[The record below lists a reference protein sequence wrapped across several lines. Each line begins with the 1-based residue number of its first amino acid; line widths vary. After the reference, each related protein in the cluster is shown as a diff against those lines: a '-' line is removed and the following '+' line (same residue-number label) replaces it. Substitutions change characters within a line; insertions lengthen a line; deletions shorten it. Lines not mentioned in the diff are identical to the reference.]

1 MAHGRQDQVGRL
13 AEGSLLFVVEES
25 SNGFD
30 ELSVTEGADDA
41 EVLDLVCD
49 LGGLRPSCVG
59 GSLDL
64 GGLDELVE
72 DLGVC

>member
-1 MAHGRQDQVGRL
+1 MAHGREDQVGCL
-13 AEGSLLFVVEES
+13 AERSLLFVVEES
-25 SNGFD
+25 SNGFN

-41 EVLDLVCD
+41 EVLDLLCN
-49 LGGLRPSCVG
+49 LGGLGPSCVG
-59 GSLDL
+59 SSLDL